1 MRKNY
6 KESNPEKYKYLK
18 KMSDKRYSKKH
29 RKKLNKIQVNK
40 YHTDKQYKLKVTI
53 RNRINIYLKEKKIT
67 KYTSSTHSIGCDYE
81 TLEKHLESQ
90 FTDGMNWDN
99 HALDGWH
106 IDHIIPL
113 DYYDLSDPKQFKKA
127 CHYTNL
133 QPLWADENIQ
143 KSNKILV

>member
-1 MRKNY
+1 M
-6 KESNPEKYKYLK
+6 
-18 KMSDKRYSKKH
+18 
-29 RKKLNKIQVNK
+29 
-40 YHTDKQYKLKVTI
+40 
-53 RNRINIYLKEKKIT
+53 YLKEKKIT

-81 TLEKHLESQ
+81 TLEKYLESK

-113 DYYDLSDPKQFKKA
+113 DYYDLSDPKQFKEA